1 MSQFSTKQPRPGTND
16 IPAQERRPEES
27 RLIVVVVVVVVVVVF
42 WGLLSQRMFS
52 SR

>member
-1 MSQFSTKQPRPGTND
+1 MSPFSTKQPRPGTND

-27 RLIVVVVVVVVVVVF
+27 RLIVVVVVVVF